1 MTMTTVIHKTGLG
14 VSVAGAALA
23 IIGALIQS
31 AALWQPGLVMFTAG
45 FAAGAGYWP
54 GLRSY
59 QFTLWIIAGFVAAMT
74 WSTDL
79 IVWGGFN
86 ITHKWIVFLVIQATM
101 FSMGTKLTIQI
112 LLTSP
117 KCRGRC
123 LLAPSATS
131 SSCLCSA

>member
-14 VSVAGAALA
+14 VSIAGAALA
-23 IIGALIQS
+23 AVGALMHS
-31 AALWQPGLVMFTAG
+31 PALWQPGLVMFTAG

-86 ITHKWIVFLVIQATM
+86 ITHKWIVFW
-101 FSMGTKLTIQI
+101 
-112 LLTSP
+112 
-117 KCRGRC
+117 
-123 LLAPSATS
+123 S
-131 SSCLCSA
+131 SRPLCSAWAPS